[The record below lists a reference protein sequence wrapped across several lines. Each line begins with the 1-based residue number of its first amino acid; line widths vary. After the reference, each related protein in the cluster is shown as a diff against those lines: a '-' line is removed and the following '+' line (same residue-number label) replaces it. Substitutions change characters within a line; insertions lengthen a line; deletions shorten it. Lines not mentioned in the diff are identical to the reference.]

1 MHGAEHLN
9 RDQINEAFKF
19 LTSADLPKWIWHSSG
34 PEKEFTLEE
43 FYCLVAEFK
52 NERQLSVASILRG
65 IVRIPIVI
73 YDWFLGRPQNC
84 PELIRTKSVQDY
96 DIFLGGTCADSVWRE
111 EIAIPL
117 LEKAGLTYYNPK
129 KQEWTT
135 RYIAR
140 EASVKDHCKALLYV
154 ITSQS
159 RGITSML
166 EVVCQAIYHVFK
178 KIYCVVGCI
187 LFWVRS
193 ESNFLHTKY
202 KHSKNLRRRGTSTS
216 NN

>member
-1 MHGAEHLN
+1 MLKISLKTFRRVKEAFDMHGAERLR
-9 RDQINEAFKF
+9 RDEINEAFKF
-19 LTSADLPKWIWHSSG
+19 LTSADLPKWVWHSSG
-34 PEKEFTLEE
+34 PDKKFTLEE
-43 FYCLVAEFK
+43 FYCLVTEFK

-65 IVRIPIVI
+65 IARIPIVV

-84 PELIRTKSVQDY
+84 PELIRTRSIQDY

-166 EVVCQAIYHVFK
+166 EVRLIRSSNIY
-178 KIYCVVGCI
+178 
-187 LFWVRS
+187 
-193 ESNFLHTKY
+193 
-202 KHSKNLRRRGTSTS
+202 STV
-216 NN
+216 